1 MAALSKQ
8 CSRVAVN
15 ALGDDG
21 SRCKEEDNKDDV
33 VMLEGDQSVETPLEN
48 EEPATDIDLVNESS
62 NAESEFEANSQGKQ
76 L

>member
-1 MAALSKQ
+1 
-8 CSRVAVN
+8 
-15 ALGDDG
+15 
-21 SRCKEEDNKDDV
+21 
-33 VMLEGDQSVETPLEN
+33 MLEGDQIVETPLEN

>member
-1 MAALSKQ
+1 
-8 CSRVAVN
+8 
-15 ALGDDG
+15 
-21 SRCKEEDNKDDV
+21 
-33 VMLEGDQSVETPLEN
+33 MLEGDQSVETPLEN